1 VVPEGTTDAEGDGG
15 GNGDGDGGCSCQYM
29 GSSSCSNSS
38 ASNPCWLRAVAAR
51 ASAKN
56 SALALNGRRGGAL
69 EGLGRLD
76 KGWARGSS
84 EAGTDT
90 NAPKSESVELAALIE
105 PRRGRGLGGCENMDE
120 DAGDGMGEAGGVAGE
135 KRVAKR
141 SSRPAL
147 DGGMGEPLGAGTG
160 IRGEME
166 SSGEGILRI

>member
-1 VVPEGTTDAEGDGG
+1 VVPEGTTDVEGDGG
-15 GNGDGDGGCSCQYM
+15 GNGDGDGACSCQYM

-56 SALALNGRRGGAL
+56 SALLALNGGRGGAL
-69 EGLGRLD
+69 EGLCCLY

-84 EAGTDT
+84 EAGTET

-120 DAGDGMGEAGGVAGE
+120 DGANGMGEAGGVAGE

-147 DGGMGEPLGAGTG
+147 EGGMGEPLAG